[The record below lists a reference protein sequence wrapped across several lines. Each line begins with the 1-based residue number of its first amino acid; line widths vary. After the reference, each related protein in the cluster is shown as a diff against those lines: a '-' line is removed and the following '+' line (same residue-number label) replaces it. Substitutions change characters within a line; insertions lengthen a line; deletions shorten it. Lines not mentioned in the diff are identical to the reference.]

1 MHVIDIIYLLQQMQ
15 NSIPLRLLLGFLAGS
30 LSSLANIP
38 FDVAKSRIQG
48 PQPIDMPNK
57 YRTTLSTIQ
66 TVLKEEG

>member
-1 MHVIDIIYLLQQMQ
+1 MQ
-15 NSIPLRLLLGFLAGS
+15 DSIPLRLLLGFMAGS

-48 PQPIDMPNK
+48 PQPVYMPNK
-57 YRTTLSTIQ
+57 YSTTLITLR